1 MVSQQ
6 FERDFFLPFVMGGR
20 QILTRKFS
28 VTVRDITLAE
38 ALGGA
43 EGDNLSLSGLPVH
56 CAGSLICNIPDPGWR
71 THTVHDD
78 RITCV
83 LSRDTWHYLSLAG
96 NFDGFMANRYSE
108 KSRESF
114 EREEARLT
122 VRCGGELRLRE
133 FRDAAGGM
141 GDFLKAVARIHA
153 VCATPPPGLLEQDRR
168 RPARDGRGYVLFAAD
183 EPVAY
188 LRLGRL
194 DDTLCYAGAGERD
207 DYRSVSAG
215 TVLHLKVI
223 RRLFEDGECR
233 YLDFRPGESEV
244 KRQFANGA
252 LRSAVLLN
260 LRPTL
265 LNRAWLAA
273 FAANRRSAASRAG
286 GLATATTE
294 SGQLAL
300 RGALSGTG

>member
-1 MVSQQ
+1 MVSEQ
-6 FERDFFLPFVMGGR
+6 FERNFSLPLVMRGR
-20 QILTRKFS
+20 QVLTRKFS

-43 EGDNLSLSGLPVH
+43 DEGSFSLSGLPAH
-56 CAGSLICNIPDPGWR
+56 CMGSLLCNIPDPGWR

-78 RITCV
+78 RIACV

-96 NFDGFMANRYSE
+96 SFEGFMANRYSA

-133 FRDAAGGM
+133 FRDAAGGA

-153 VCATPPPGLLEQDRR
+153 MCAAPPPPGLSGQDRR

-215 TVLHLKVI
+215 TVLHLQVI

-233 YLDFRPGESEV
+233 YLDFRPGDSEV

-273 FAANRRSAASRAG
+273 FVASRRVA
-286 GLATATTE
+286 ATR
-294 SGQLAL
+294 SGIGSVPGRLAL
-300 RGALSGTG
+300 RGA

>member
-6 FERDFFLPFVMGGR
+6 FERDFSLPLVLGGR
-20 QILTRKFS
+20 HILTRRFS
-28 VTVRDITLAE
+28 VRVRDITLAE

-43 EGDNLSLSGLPVH
+43 DDDGLSLSGLPAH
-56 CAGSLICNIPDPGWR
+56 CAGSLLCNVPDPGWR
-71 THTVHDD
+71 THRVHDD
-78 RITCV
+78 RVTCV

-96 NFDGFMANRYSE
+96 SFEGFMVHRYSE

-133 FRDAAGGM
+133 FRDAAGGA

-153 VCATPPPGLLEQDRR
+153 MCAAPLPPGLSGQDRR

-194 DDTLCYAGAGERD
+194 DDTLWYAGAGERD

-215 TVLHLKVI
+215 TVLHLQVI

-233 YLDFRPGESEV
+233 YLDFRPGDSEV

-273 FAANRRSAASRAG
+273 FVASRRVA
-286 GLATATTE
+286 ATR
-294 SGQLAL
+294 SSLGPVPGRLAL
-300 RGALSGTG
+300 RGA

>member
-1 MVSQQ
+1 MVPQQ
-6 FERDFFLPFVMGGR
+6 FERIFSLPFVLGGR
-20 QILTRKFS
+20 QVLAKKLPL
-28 VTVRDITLAE
+28 TVREITLAE

-43 EGDNLSLSGLPVH
+43 DGDILSLSAVPAP
-56 CAGSLICNIPDPGWR
+56 CAGSLLCNIPDPGWR
-71 THTVHDD
+71 THTVYDD
-78 RITCV
+78 RVACV

-96 NFDGFMANRYSE
+96 SFDGFMANRYSE

-114 EREEARLT
+114 EREEGRLMA
-122 VRCGGELRLRE
+122 RCGGELVLRE
-133 FRDAAGGM
+133 YRDAAGATA
-141 GDFLKAVARIHA
+141 DFVRAVERIRA
-153 VCATPPPGLLEQDRR
+153 VCATPPPALPEKDRR

-194 DDTLCYAGAGERD
+194 DDILWYLGAGERD
-207 DYRSVSAG
+207 DYRSRSAG
-215 TVLHLKVI
+215 SLLHLQVI
-223 RRLFEDGECR
+223 RRLFQDGECR
-233 YLDFRPGESEV
+233 YLDFRPGDSEV

-273 FAANRRSAASRAG
+273 FVANRRAAVPRG
-286 GLATATTE
+286 GSLAALAE

>member
-1 MVSQQ
+1 MVLQQ
-6 FERDFFLPFVMGGR
+6 FERVFSLPFMLGGR
-20 QILTRKFS
+20 QVLAKKMS
-28 VTVRDITLAE
+28 LAVREVSLAE

-43 EGDNLSLSGLPVH
+43 DGDILSLATVPAH
-56 CAGSLICNIPDPGWR
+56 CAGSLLCNIPDPGWR
-71 THTVHDD
+71 THTVYDD
-78 RITCV
+78 RVACV

-96 NFDGFMANRYSE
+96 SFDGFMANRYSE

-114 EREEARLT
+114 EREEIRLT
-122 VRCGGELRLRE
+122 ARCGGTLALRE
-133 FRDAAGGM
+133 YRDAAGGTA
-141 GDFLKAVARIHA
+141 DFLKAVERIRA
-153 VCATPPPGLLEQDRR
+153 VCAAPPPALPGKERR

-194 DDTLCYAGAGERD
+194 GDILWYAGAGERD

-215 TVLHLKVI
+215 TLLHLQVI
-223 RRLFEDGECR
+223 RRLFQDGECR
-233 YLDFRPGESEV
+233 YLDFRPGDSEI

-273 FAANRRSAASRAG
+273 FAANRRAAAPRAG
-286 GLATATTE
+286 VGAAP
-294 SGQLAL
+294 GQLAL

>member
-1 MVSQQ
+1 MVPQQ
-6 FERDFFLPFVMGGR
+6 FERDFSLPFVMGGR
-20 QILTRKFS
+20 HILTRKFS

-43 EGDNLSLSGLPVH
+43 DEDSFSLSGLPAH
-56 CAGSLICNIPDPGWR
+56 CAGSLLCNIPDPGLR
-71 THTVHDD
+71 TRTVHDD
-78 RITCV
+78 RIACV

-96 NFDGFMANRYSE
+96 SFDGFMDNRYSV

-133 FRDAAGGM
+133 FRDAAGGT
-141 GDFLKAVARIHA
+141 GDFFKAVERIHA
-153 VCATPPPGLLEQDRR
+153 VCAAPPPAHPGQDRR
-168 RPARDGRGYVLFAAD
+168 RPARDGRGYVLFAAG

-194 DDTLCYAGAGERD
+194 DDTLWYVGAGERG

-215 TVLHLKVI
+215 TLLHLQVI

-233 YLDFRPGESEV
+233 YLDFRPGDSEV

-252 LRSAVLLN
+252 LRSAVILN

-265 LNRAWLAA
+265 LNRVWLTA
-273 FAANRRSAASRAG
+273 FAANRRSAASRVG
-286 GLATATTE
+286 GLAAATAE